1 MPSIPTGASPSSNPS
16 TPQASDQIF
25 AARVK
30 DIILDD
36 ATTPNLF
43 KNNGEWA
50 AIGGILF
57 SRINT
62 PNPEKDPE
70 TDSFARPLFS
80 NHKNFPLI
88 NELVYVITLPNTNIQ
103 GKVDSVS
110 FYYFQPINVWNNN
123 HHNGIPNPLAG
134 GQLPDAQKRDYEQ
147 TSAGAVRKV
156 TDGGTDIDLGR
167 TFKENL
173 NIKTI
178 LPYEGDVIYEGRW
191 GQSLRFGSTVN
202 DSKISNPWSKVGKNG
217 DPITILRNAQFDD
230 GKDPWIPQVEDINKE
245 GSSIYFTSTQEIPL
259 KVSSKS
265 YNSYKTAP
273 TSPDKFAGEQIIL
286 NSGRLVFNSKED
298 SILFSSKDTINLNA
312 VNSVNID
319 APLTVIQSKEV
330 LLGDKNARESV
341 ILGDKFLTDLSK
353 LLTQIIALGTALQS
367 PIGTPAPFVPNVA
380 IPVPA
385 VNVTQTATEM
395 LNKIQ
400 TYKSKVS
407 KTK

>member
-1 MPSIPTGASPSSNPS
+1 MPSVPTGAKPTSSPSPA
-16 TPQASDQIF
+16 QASDQIF

-30 DIILDD
+30 DVILDD
-36 ATTPNLF
+36 KTTPDLF

-50 AIGGILF
+50 SVGGILF
-57 SRINT
+57 SRIGI
-62 PNPEKDPE
+62 PNPEKDPA
-70 TDSFARPLFS
+70 TDSFAKPLFP
-80 NHKNFPLI
+80 NHKNYPLI
-88 NELVYVITLPNTNIQ
+88 NELVYVITLPNANIQ
-103 GKVDSVS
+103 GPINSVS

-134 GQLPDAQKRDYEQ
+134 GQIPDAQKRDYEQ

-156 TDGGTDIDLGR
+156 TDGGTDINLGR

-178 LPYEGDVIYEGRW
+178 LPYEGDVIHEGRW
-191 GQSLRFGSTVN
+191 GQSFRFGSTVN
-202 DSKISNPWSKVGKNG
+202 DSKIPNPWSRSGNNG

-230 GKDPWIPQVEDINKE
+230 GQDPWIPQVEDINQE
-245 GSSIYFTSTQEIPL
+245 GSAIYFTSTQAIPIE
-259 KVSSKS
+259 VSSKS

-273 TSPDKFAGEQIIL
+273 TTPDKFAGEQIIL

-312 VNSVNID
+312 VNSINID

-353 LLTQIIALGTALQS
+353 LLTQVIALGTALQT
-367 PIGTPAPFVPNVA
+367 PIGTPAPFVPNAA
-380 IPVPA
+380 IPIPA
-385 VNVTQTATEM
+385 VNVTQTATQM
-395 LNKIQ
+395 LNSIQ